1 MLSTEVTDE
10 TKSSNVG
17 KDFQSIIKTEL
28 TCHFLNSLEHLYMKR
43 VLTKEKRCTN
53 NDSLA
58 DTVRDWSYIS
68 SASNLL
74 SKR

>member
-28 TCHFLNSLEHLYMKR
+28 TCHCKLFEFTRTFVH
-43 VLTKEKRCTN
+43 EKG
-53 NDSLA
+53 SHKGEK
-58 DTVRDWSYIS
+58 VY
-68 SASNLL
+68 
-74 SKR
+74 